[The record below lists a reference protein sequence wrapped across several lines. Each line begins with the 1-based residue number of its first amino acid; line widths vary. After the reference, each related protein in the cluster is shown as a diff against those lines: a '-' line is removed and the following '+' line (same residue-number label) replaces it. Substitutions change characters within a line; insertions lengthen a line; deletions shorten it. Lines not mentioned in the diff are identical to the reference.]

1 MENEL
6 IPALSGL
13 RVIECNLSHFRSKRY
28 KGKDGLP
35 PAKRITEVF
44 EILIE
49 LLTPKLIVTFG
60 KHSREHF
67 DKVSAKGEFVTKTI
81 RNVTLDVFLAD
92 HLIMGGAKFWQ
103 GDRFEQLGNRARQI
117 CSEQQ

>member
-6 IPALSGL
+6 IPALFGL
-13 RVIECNLSHFRSKRY
+13 RIIECNLSHYRSKSY
-28 KGKDGLP
+28 KDLP
-35 PAKRITEVF
+35 KTERKTEVF
-44 EILIE
+44 EKLIE

-67 DKVSAKGEFVTKTI
+67 DKVSLKGEFVKKTI